1 MLKDRLFVF
10 ISLHQPYQL
19 WYDLDTTKA
28 FIEKNLT
35 TKINRGIVTMNN
47 QEQRQQKK
55 KLGLLHVK
63 DVMV

>member
-10 ISLHQPYQL
+10 IILHQPYQL
-19 WYDLDTTKA
+19 WNDLDTAKA
-28 FIEKNLT
+28 FIEKILA